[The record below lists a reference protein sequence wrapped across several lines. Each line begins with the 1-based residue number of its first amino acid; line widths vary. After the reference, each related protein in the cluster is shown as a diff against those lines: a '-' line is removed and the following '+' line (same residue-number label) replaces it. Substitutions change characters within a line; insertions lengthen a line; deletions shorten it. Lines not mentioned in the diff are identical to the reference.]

1 MDLGGEHVVN
11 APRRRVWEALNDPAV
26 LEACIP
32 GLERLEKRSD
42 TEFAATVA
50 ARIGPVSARFQG
62 TVQLSA
68 LDPPN
73 GYRIGG
79 EGAGGAAGFVK
90 GGAHVRLADADG
102 GATRLTWEADVQV
115 GGKLAQVGSR
125 LIGGT
130 AKRLAN
136 EFFSAFSARVENEN
150 AADGPPGAAP
160 PADEE
165 RPSRPRGRLYWWTAA
180 AVAAVAA
187 LTFLAR

>member
-50 ARIGPVSARFQG
+50 TKIGPVSARFQG
-62 TVQLSA
+62 AVTLSE

-79 EGAGGAAGFVK
+79 EGTGGAAGFVK
-90 GGAHVRLADADG
+90 GGADVRLDDAEG
-102 GATRLTWEADVQV
+102 NATRLTWKADVQV
-115 GGKLAQVGSR
+115 GGKLAQIGSR

-130 AKRLAN
+130 AKRLAD
-136 EFFSAFSARVENEN
+136 EFFGAFSALVENAEGT
-150 AADGPPGAAP
+150 GPAPEPAEEAKAP
-160 PADEE
+160 PA
-165 RPSRPRGRLYWWTAA
+165 PARGRTLWWAAA
-180 AVAAVAA
+180 AVAVVAA
-187 LTFLAR
+187 ATFLAR

>member
-1 MDLGGEHVVN
+1 MDLRGEHIIE
-11 APRRRVWEALNDPAV
+11 APRGRVWEALNDPAV

-62 TVQLSA
+62 TVHLSD

-79 EGAGGAAGFVK
+79 EGTGGVAGFAK
-90 GGAHVRLADADG
+90 GSAHVRLADADG
-102 GATRLTWEADVQV
+102 GATRLAWEADVQV

-130 AKRLAN
+130 AKRLAD
-136 EFFSAFSARVENEN
+136 EFFGAFSALVEN
-150 AADGPPGAAP
+150 ADGTEPAPAPAEQAKAP
-160 PADEE
+160 PA
-165 RPSRPRGRLYWWTAA
+165 RGRLLWWAAA
-180 AVAAVAA
+180 AVAVVAA
-187 LTFLAR
+187 ATLLAR

>member
-1 MDLGGEHVVN
+1 MDLRGEHVIE
-11 APRRRVWEALNDPAV
+11 APRERVWEALNDPAV

-62 TVQLSA
+62 TVTLSA

-73 GYRIGG
+73 SYRIGG
-79 EGAGGAAGFVK
+79 EGTGGVAGFAK

-102 GATRLTWEADVQV
+102 GATRLAWDADVQV

-130 AKRLAN
+130 AKRLAD
-136 EFFSAFSARVENEN
+136 EFFGAFSALVEN
-150 AADGPPGAAP
+150 ADGTEPAPAPAEEAKAP
-160 PADEE
+160 PA
-165 RPSRPRGRLYWWTAA
+165 RGRLLWWAAA
-180 AVAAVAA
+180 AVAVVAA
-187 LTFLAR
+187 ATFLAR